1 VSLSVDRLPA
11 RSHAS
16 QGEQRSLA
24 VALRLAGHRVV
35 TSSTGSDPVILLD
48 DVFSEL
54 DPDRAAALI
63 SLLPQTQ
70 TVVTTAGDLP
80 KGVVADRR
88 IRIEAGVVTT
98 T

>member
-1 VSLSVDRLPA
+1 
-11 RSHAS
+11 
-16 QGEQRSLA
+16 
-24 VALRLAGHRVV
+24 
-35 TSSTGSDPVILLD
+35 LD

-80 KGVVADRR
+80 EGVVADRR